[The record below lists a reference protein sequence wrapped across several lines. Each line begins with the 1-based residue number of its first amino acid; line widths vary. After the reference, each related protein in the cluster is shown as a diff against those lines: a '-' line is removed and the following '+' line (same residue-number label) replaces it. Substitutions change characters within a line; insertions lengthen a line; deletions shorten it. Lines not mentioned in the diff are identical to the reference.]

1 MSKAIHLFDCR
12 LGSEYGALI
21 EEVLLTG
28 QLATGPQVGLL
39 EQNLQRYLKD
49 RHVVAMGD
57 MTNAMIL
64 ALKLSG
70 VEAGDEVLVLSY
82 NCLSSTSALIQIGA
96 KPIWIEIEPNTAS
109 MSLADCEAKIT
120 SRTKALILYHVAGYP
135 ANAQLFKEFCKKNNI
150 KLIEDANNAL
160 GSFWQ
165 SKPIGLE
172 GDFSVYSF
180 YANRQV
186 NGIEGAALVC
196 PSLEVSLRA
205 KRLRRFG
212 IDGSSFR
219 DRYGEIDPNIDVPH
233 ISLSSQMNS
242 LAAALANTNLQSLDE
257 RIQKN
262 RNNIQY
268 YIESLNNSY
277 PSISP
282 IRIDTQSYPSFWVW
296 LIACENRDR
305 LMINLKQNGVECSKL
320 HQPNHIY
327 SGFNVAKSVLPKTD
341 EFMKSILAI
350 PCGWWLTEKNMEKI
364 ANSLKKFA

>member
-1 MSKAIHLFDCR
+1 MSKVINLFDCR
-12 LGSEYGALI
+12 LGSEYATLI
-21 EEVLLTG
+21 EGVLQTG
-28 QLATGPQVGLL
+28 QLATGPQVGFL
-39 EQNLQRYLKD
+39 EQSLQKYLKD
-49 RHVVAMGD
+49 RHVVGMGD

-70 VEAGDEVLVLSY
+70 VGAGDEVLVLSY
-82 NCLSSTSALIQIGA
+82 NCLSSTSALSQIGA
-96 KPIWIEIEPNTAS
+96 KPIWIEIEPNTAN

-135 ANAQLFKEFCKKNNI
+135 ANAKLFKEFCKKNNI

-160 GSFWQ
+160 GAFWQ
-165 SKPIGLE
+165 SEPIGSE

-196 PSLEVSLRA
+196 PSLEVALHA

-212 IDGSSFR
+212 IDASCFR
-219 DRYGEIDPNIDVPH
+219 DKYGEIDPKIDVPQ

-242 LAAALANTNLQSLDE
+242 VAAALANANLKSLDE
-257 RIQKN
+257 RIEKN
-262 RNNIQY
+262 RNNVQY
-268 YIESLNNSY
+268 YIESLSNSY
-277 PSISP
+277 PSIYP
-282 IRIDTQSYPSFWVW
+282 IGFHSESNPSFWVW
-296 LIACENRDR
+296 LVACENRDE
-305 LMINLKQNGVECSKL
+305 LMIGLKQNGIECSKL

-341 EFMKSILAI
+341 EFMKSILAV
-350 PCGWWLTEKNMEKI
+350 PCGWWLTEKNREEI